1 MNELQILDEKKFRQM
16 VLDNYRMSK
25 GTVYDYQ
32 LCFDMPDGRTI
43 SVVHSSELFSKKD
56 LEEILVESVMEA
68 WGKTEVNVWHR

>member
-1 MNELQILDEKKFRQM
+1 MSKQIILDEKQFRKM
-16 VLDNYRMSK
+16 VLENYRISK

-56 LEEILVESVMEA
+56 LEEMLVEAVEEA
-68 WGKTEVNVWHR
+68 WSKMEVQA